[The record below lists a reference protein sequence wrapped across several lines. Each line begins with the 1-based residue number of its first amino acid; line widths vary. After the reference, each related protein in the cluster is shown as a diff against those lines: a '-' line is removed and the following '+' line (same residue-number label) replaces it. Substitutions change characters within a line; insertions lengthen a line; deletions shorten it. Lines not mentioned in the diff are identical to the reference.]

1 MYFKKGKALII
12 SAPSGSG
19 KTTITK
25 FLLSQN
31 LNLVFSVSACSRK
44 KRENEVD
51 GVDYYFL
58 DKNDFQKRIQKG
70 DFLEWE
76 EVYKNAFYGT
86 LKNDVEGKLNSGKNV
101 IFDIDVKGAIAL
113 KKFFKKDA
121 LAIYLD
127 VPFEM
132 IEKRLRNRKTEKEK
146 QIVIRLEKIKKEEGY
161 KNRFDTIIFN
171 KNLDK
176 SKQKVLERVREYLQI
191 KS

>member
-76 EVYKNAFYGT
+76 EVYKNQFYGT
-86 LKNDVEGKLNSGKNV
+86 LYSE
-101 IFDIDVKGAIAL
+101 
-113 KKFFKKDA
+113 
-121 LAIYLD
+121 
-127 VPFEM
+127 
-132 IEKRLRNRKTEKEK
+132 
-146 QIVIRLEKIKKEEGY
+146 
-161 KNRFDTIIFN
+161 IIGR
-171 KNLDK
+171 DC
-176 SKQKVLERVREYLQI
+176 
-191 KS
+191 